1 MMEYLGFTLLLIAAL
16 VLNTLSGLAQHRY
29 YVRTVR
35 RLAGEHNKAGCVL
48 VSGRARGRLRGAVAI
63 LVLRSADDVIEGAA
77 VMEGASIFARFK
89 DRPDWL
95 GLSAIRPL
103 PRCSPRLA
111 AAVAQARTRVP
122 GRAATSGVPA
132 PAPTR
137 RRLGWG
143 R

>member
-1 MMEYLGFTLLLIAAL
+1 MEYLGFSALLVVAM
-16 VLNTLSGLAQHRY
+16 VLNTVGGLMQHRY

-35 RLAGEHNKAGCVL
+35 RLASQHNKAGCFL
-48 VSGRARGRLRGAVAI
+48 VSGRTRGRFRGAIAI
-63 LVLRSADDVIEGAA
+63 LVLRTDDDIIDGAA
-77 VMEGASIFARFK
+77 VMEGASVLARFK
-89 DRPDWL
+89 DRPDWV

-103 PRCSPRLA
+103 PHCSPRLA

-122 GRAATSGVPA
+122 GRTATSAMPA
-132 PAPTR
+132 PAPIR